1 MNFVGSYVKKPHL
14 LLSVVLLL
22 AVVGLVGFFKMPV
35 NLFPDSERP
44 QIAVV
49 TVWPGASAGDVAS
62 DVSRVIEKELK
73 TIELVRRVTS
83 TANDEVSVV
92 TAEFEY
98 SKGLDSAATDV
109 SNSLN
114 KIRPLLP
121 PDIRPFQVYKVSS
134 ATAAVLTLAVTPRP
148 GSYLDL
154 AQVRRLA
161 ENPIKETLLRL
172 PGVEN
177 VEVFG
182 GYQSV
187 VQVDLDP
194 NRLQAFHL
202 GPGQVAEALAT
213 WNRNTPEGLVLS
225 QGSQILLKSQGEF
238 IRPEEIGGIVVSAA
252 PGPPVY
258 LRDVANV
265 HVGIQERAS
274 AFHGNGKP
282 AIGINIQ
289 RALSGFALP
298 TIQSVLG
305 NLPKLEKQY
314 PGLEFTVADTQGEL
328 ISTSVSNMVDALR
341 DAIIMTVIVIF
352 LFLADTRG
360 MLLAGISIPFT
371 YLITFAFMWL
381 FGFEFDLVTL
391 TGVILGVGMLLD
403 DAIVVLE
410 NIERHY
416 HKLGQKLEDAVIG
429 GTQEVMLAILS
440 GTYATVVV
448 LIPIIWIGGFVQTV
462 LRPLSLT
469 LSIALL
475 ASYLVSVTIL
485 PILAPFILRL
495 GGKMER
501 TRWELGLDRFV
512 QGKILHPIQEFFVK
526 AVGVALRHKV
536 MFIIPALAL
545 LMFTGRVLMPLV
557 GRDLMPPMD
566 TGIFRVTFESY
577 PNTSMADTEALLA
590 KAEKI
595 IYQQPGVTMVSS
607 TLGSEPGVLSFGS
620 GRNPQQAFVTVHIVD
635 RFHRKETMWAI
646 EEHILKQLQT
656 VPGMRYPAAFDYGA
670 TPLSTIRSTVDL
682 MVSGPDPKVLD
693 DIRQQ
698 VQQRLTTVG
707 GLTSVVPTWT
717 LDRVEYRF
725 LPDRNRLSLYGVN
738 AAAVAAQVNGQ
749 VRGFPA
755 TLFRVPN
762 QDSFA
767 VWVQDVAHRRD
778 GQNRLE
784 SLPILTPRGPVPLS
798 SLGTIETDKVPTLYT
813 HQDLLPT
820 VDILGY
826 RNVHA
831 VTHIENNVDSALKG
845 LKLPPGNSMQ
855 KDAGWWMRYMAP
867 LINQLPPGY
876 SIREEGELKTMNEAF
891 SALMT
896 ALLLGLVLLYFSL
909 VPAFKSFIHPFT
921 IMVAIPLGIIGA
933 AWAMLLTGKH
943 SCMPSFMGMIL
954 LAGIVVKNSIL
965 LIDFIEEAR
974 AKGESLEEALKGS
987 VRVRTRPILMT
998 AVGTAVGMLPIAL
1011 QWAIGLERLSP
1022 LAVVAIG
1029 GLMVSTFL
1037 TLIYVPVFYDMF
1049 ENAKNWMTG
1058 GRKAVATTEE
1068 TPAG

>member
-1 MNFVGSYVKKPHL
+1 MKIVAAYVKRPHL
-14 LLSVVLLL
+14 LLSIVLLL
-22 AVVGLVGFFKMPV
+22 AVVGVVGFFKMPI

-49 TVWPGASAGDVAS
+49 TVWPGASAGDVAG

-73 TIELVRRVTS
+73 TIELVRRVSS

-98 SKGLDSAATDV
+98 KKGLESAATDV
-109 SNSLN
+109 SNALN
-114 KIRPLLP
+114 TIRPLLP
-121 PDIRPFQVYKVSS
+121 PDIRPFQVYKISS
-134 ATAAVLTLAVTPRP
+134 ATPAVLTLAVTPKP
-148 GSYLDL
+148 DSHLDL

-161 ENPIKETLLRL
+161 ENPIKEALLRL
-172 PGVEN
+172 PHVEN

-187 VQVDLDP
+187 VRVDLDP
-194 NRLQAFHL
+194 DRLQAFHL
-202 GPGQVAEALAT
+202 TPGRIVEALNT
-213 WNRNTPEGLVLS
+213 WNRNTPEGLVVS

-238 IRPEEIGGIVVSAA
+238 TRPEQVAGIVVSAA

-258 LRDVANV
+258 LRDVAAV
-265 HVGIQERAS
+265 HVGIQERLS
-274 AFHGNGKP
+274 AFHGNGTP
-282 AIGINIQ
+282 AIGVNIQ
-289 RALSGFALP
+289 RARSGFALP

-305 NLPKLEKQY
+305 ALPGLEKQY
-314 PGLEFTVADTQGEL
+314 PGLAFAVADTQGEL

-341 DAIIMTVIVIF
+341 DAILMTVVVIF

-381 FGFEFDLVTL
+381 AGFEFDMVTL

-416 HKLGQKLEDAVIG
+416 HSLGERLEDAVVG

-448 LIPIIWIGGFVQTV
+448 LVPIIFIGGFVQTV

-495 GGKMER
+495 GGRIER
-501 TRWELGLDRFV
+501 FRWELGLDRFV
-512 QGKILHPIQEFFVK
+512 QRRLLHPLQEFFVET
-526 AVGVALRHKV
+526 VDVALRHKWA
-536 MFIIPALAL
+536 FIVPAVLLLVFSSRVVIPLI
-545 LMFTGRVLMPLV
+545 

-577 PNTSMADTEALLA
+577 PNTPLDRTEAVLTR
-590 KAEKI
+590 AEQI
-595 IYQQPGVTMVSS
+595 IRRQPGVTMTSA

-620 GRNPQQAFVTVHIVD
+620 GRNPQQAFITVHLVN
-635 RFHRKETMWAI
+635 RFQRQETMWAI
-646 EEHILKQLQT
+646 EGEVLAELRAM
-656 VPGMRYPAAFDYGA
+656 PGIRFPAVFDYGA

-682 MVSGPDPKVLD
+682 MISGPDPAVLD
-693 DIRQQ
+693 GLRKE
-698 VQQRLTTVG
+698 VQQRLETAG
-707 GLTSVVPTWT
+707 GITSVVPSWT
-717 LDRVEYRF
+717 LDRAEYRF
-725 LPDRNRLSLYGVN
+725 LPDPERLAIYGVN
-738 AAAVAAQVNGQ
+738 AATVAAQVGGQ
-749 VRGFPA
+749 VRGVPA

-767 VWVQDVAHRRD
+767 VWVQAAADRRD
-778 GQNRLE
+778 TPRRLGT
-784 SLPILTPRGPVPLS
+784 LPVLTPTGVVPLA
-798 SLGTIETDKVPTLYT
+798 SLGRIETAVVPTLYT
-813 HQDLLPT
+813 HQDITPT
-820 VDILGY
+820 VDLLGY
-826 RNVHA
+826 RSVHA
-831 VTHIENNVDSALKG
+831 VTHIDANVDRALAG
-845 LKLPPGNSMQ
+845 LELP
-855 KDAGWWMRYMAP
+855 AGYT
-867 LINQLPPGY
+867 ITH
-876 SIREEGELKTMNEAF
+876 EGEQKTMNEAF
-891 SALMT
+891 ASLIAALG
-896 ALLLGLVLLYFSL
+896 LGLVLLYFSL
-909 VPAFKSFIHPFT
+909 VPAFKSFLHPLT
-921 IMVAIPLGIIGA
+921 IMVAIPLGMIGA
-933 AWAMLLTGKH
+933 IWSLLLLGKH
-943 SCMPSFMGMIL
+943 QCMPAFMGMIL
-954 LAGIVVKNSIL
+954 MAGIVVKNSIL
-965 LIDFIEEAR
+965 LIDFIQEAR
-974 AKGESLEEALKGS
+974 SRGESLHDALVGS

-998 AVGTAVGMLPIAL
+998 AVGTSVGMLPIAL
-1011 QWAIGLERLSP
+1011 QWAVGLERLSP

-1037 TLIYVPVFYDMF
+1037 TLIFVPMFYDLF
-1049 ENAKNWMTG
+1049 ETARLRLDA
-1058 GRKAVATTEE
+1058 GRTAAPATEE
-1068 TPAG
+1068 AG

>member
-1 MNFVGSYVKKPHL
+1 MSFVGAYVKKPHL

-22 AVVGLVGFFKMPV
+22 AVVGVVGFFKMPV

-49 TVWPGASAGDVAS
+49 TVWPGASAGDVAG

-98 SKGLDSAATDV
+98 EKGLDSAATDV

-134 ATAAVLTLAVTPRP
+134 ATPAVLTLAVRP
-148 GSYLDL
+148 KEGSHLDL

-161 ENPIKETLLRL
+161 ENPIKEALLRL
-172 PGVEN
+172 PNVEN

-202 GPGQVAEALAT
+202 GPGQVVEALNS

-225 QGSQILLKSQGEF
+225 EGSQILLKSQGEF
-238 IRPEEIGGIVVSAA
+238 VRPEEVSAIVVSAA

-265 HVGIQERAS
+265 HVGIQERQS

-282 AIGINIQ
+282 AIGVNIQ
-289 RALSGFALP
+289 RALSGYAMP
-298 TIQSVLG
+298 TIASVLAY
-305 NLPKLEKQY
+305 LPQLEKQY
-314 PGLEFTVADTQGEL
+314 PGLEFEVADTQGEL
-328 ISTSVSNMVDALR
+328 IHTSVSNMVDALR

-381 FGFEFDLVTL
+381 FGFEFDMVTL

-416 HKLGQKLEDAVIG
+416 HKLGQDISEAVVG

-448 LIPIIWIGGFVQTV
+448 LVPIIWIGGFVQTV

-469 LSIALL
+469 LSIALI

-495 GGKMER
+495 GGRMER
-501 TRWELGLDRFV
+501 WRWELSLDRFV
-512 QGKILHPIQEFFVK
+512 QGRVLHPIQEFFVK
-526 AVGVALRHKV
+526 AVGSALRHKLV
-536 MFIIPALAL
+536 FLVPAIVL
-545 LMFTGRVLMPLV
+545 LVFSGRVVVPLI

-577 PNTSMADTEALLA
+577 PNTSLAQTEALLSTV
-590 KAEKI
+590 EKVI
-595 IYQQPGVTMVSS
+595 WQQPGVKRSS
-607 TLGSEPGVLSFGS
+607 ATLGSEPGVLSFGS
-620 GRNPQQAFVTVHIVD
+620 GRNPQQAFVTVHLVN
-635 RFHRKETMWAI
+635 RFQRQETMWAI
-646 EEHILKQLQT
+646 EGRVLAELQKI
-656 VPGMRYPAAFDYGA
+656 PGIRFPAVFDYGA

-682 MVSGPDPKVLD
+682 MISGPDPVVLD
-693 DIRQQ
+693 DLRRQ
-698 VQQRLTTVG
+698 VQQRLLTAG
-707 GLTSVVPTWT
+707 GLTAVVPTWT

-725 LPDRNRLSLYGVN
+725 LPDPEQLAIYGVN
-738 AAAVAAQVNGQ
+738 AATVAAQVSGQ

-767 VWVQDVAHRRD
+767 VWVQAQASRRD
-778 GQNRLE
+778 APQRLE
-784 SLPILTPRGPVPLS
+784 SLPIMTARGPVPLA
-798 SLGTIETDKVPTLYT
+798 SLGRIETATVPTLYT
-813 HQDLLPT
+813 HQNIAPT
-820 VDILGY
+820 VDVLGY
-826 RNVHA
+826 RHVQA
-831 VTHIENNVDSALKG
+831 VTHINANVAKALAG
-845 LKLPPGNSMQ
+845 LE
-855 KDAGWWMRYMAP
+855 
-867 LINQLPPGY
+867 LPPGY
-876 SIREEGELKTMNEAF
+876 TITEEGERKTMDEAF
-891 SALMT
+891 SSLMA

-909 VPAFKSFIHPFT
+909 IPAFRSFLHPLT
-921 IMVAIPLGIIGA
+921 IMVAIPLGMIGA
-933 AWAMLLTGKH
+933 TWSMLLVGKH
-943 SCMPSFMGMIL
+943 QCMPAFMGMIL

-974 AKGESLEEALKGS
+974 GRGEGLEEALKGS

-1037 TLIYVPVFYDMF
+1037 TLIYVPVFYDLF
-1049 ENAKNWMTG
+1049 ERAKLWLISP
-1058 GRKAVATTEE
+1058 RQ
-1068 TPAG
+1068 PAPTVEA

>member
-22 AVVGLVGFFKMPV
+22 AVVGVVGFFKMPV

-73 TIELVRRVTS
+73 TVELVRRVTS

-92 TAEFEY
+92 TAEFQY
-98 SKGLDSAATDV
+98 RKGLDSAATDV

-134 ATAAVLTLAVTPRP
+134 ATPAVLTLAVTPKP
-148 GSYLDL
+148 GSHLDL

-161 ENPIKETLLRL
+161 ENPIKEALLRL
-172 PGVEN
+172 PNVEN

-202 GPGQVAEALAT
+202 APGQVVEALAT

-238 IRPEEIGGIVVSAA
+238 VRPDEVAGIAVSAA

-265 HVGIQERAS
+265 HIGIQERLS

-289 RALSGFALP
+289 RALSGFAMP
-298 TIQSVLG
+298 TIDSVLA

-314 PGLEFTVADTQGEL
+314 PGLEFAVADTQGEL
-328 ISTSVSNMVDALR
+328 IHTSVSNMVDALR

-381 FGFEFDLVTL
+381 FGFEFDMVTL

-416 HKLGQKLEDAVIG
+416 HKLGAKLEDAVVG

-448 LIPIIWIGGFVQTV
+448 LVPIIWIGGFVQTV

-469 LSIALL
+469 LSIALI

-501 TRWELGLDRFV
+501 FRWELALDRFV
-512 QGKILHPIQEFFVK
+512 QGKILHPIQEFFVRT
-526 AVGVALRHKV
+526 VGVALRYKFLFIMPAMMLLVFSSRKV
-536 MFIIPALAL
+536 IPLI
-545 LMFTGRVLMPLV
+545 

-577 PNTSMADTEALLA
+577 PNTSLAQTEALLTD
-590 KAEKI
+590 AEKAI
-595 IYQQPGVTMVSS
+595 WRVPGVTMTSS

-620 GRNPQQAFVTVHIVD
+620 GRNPQQAFVTVHLVN
-635 RFHRKETMWAI
+635 RFQRKETMWAI
-646 EEHILKQLQT
+646 EGRVLGELQRI
-656 VPGMRYPAAFDYGA
+656 PGMRFPAAFDYGA

-682 MVSGPDPKVLD
+682 MISGPDPVVLD
-693 DIRQQ
+693 DLRRQ
-698 VQQRLTTVG
+698 VQQRLMTAG
-707 GLTSVVPTWT
+707 GVTAVVPTWT

-725 LPDRNRLSLYGVN
+725 LPDAERLSIYGVN
-738 AAAVAAQVNGQ
+738 AATVAAQVGAQ
-749 VRGFPA
+749 VRGVPA

-767 VWVQDVAHRRD
+767 VWVQAERPRRD
-778 GQNRLE
+778 APGRLE
-784 SLPILTPRGPVPLS
+784 TLPIMTPRGPVPLA
-798 SLGTIETDKVPTLYT
+798 SLGRIETATVPTLVT
-813 HQDLLPT
+813 HQDITPT
-820 VDILGY
+820 VDVLGY
-826 RNVHA
+826 RSVHA
-831 VTHIENNVDSALKG
+831 VTHINANVDKAMAG
-845 LKLPPGNSMQ
+845 LKLP
-855 KDAGWWMRYMAP
+855 AGYT
-867 LINQLPPGY
+867 ITD
-876 SIREEGELKTMNEAF
+876 EGERKTMDEAF
-891 SALMT
+891 SSLMAAL
-896 ALLLGLVLLYFSL
+896 ALGLVLLYFSL
-909 VPAFKSFIHPFT
+909 IPAFKSFLHPLT
-921 IMVAIPLGIIGA
+921 IMVAIPLGMIGA
-933 AWAMLLTGKH
+933 TWSMLIVGKH
-943 SCMPSFMGMIL
+943 QCMPAFMGMIL

-974 AKGESLEEALKGS
+974 ARGESLHDALTGS

-1037 TLIYVPVFYDMF
+1037 TLIYVPVFYDLF
-1049 ENAKNWMTG
+1049 ENARNWFAG
-1058 GRKAVATTEE
+1058 GRERAAE
-1068 TPAG
+1068 THAG

>member
-1 MNFVGSYVKKPHL
+1 MSFVGAYVKKPHL

-49 TVWPGASAGDVAS
+49 TVWPGASAGDVAG

-98 SKGLDSAATDV
+98 EKGLDSAATDV

-134 ATAAVLTLAVTPRP
+134 ATPAVLTLAVRP
-148 GSYLDL
+148 KEGSHLDL

-161 ENPIKETLLRL
+161 ENPIKEALLRL
-172 PGVEN
+172 PNVEN

-202 GPGQVAEALAT
+202 TPGQVVEALNS

-225 QGSQILLKSQGEF
+225 GGSQILLKSQGEF
-238 IRPEEIGGIVVSAA
+238 VRPEEVSAIVVSAA

-265 HVGIQERAS
+265 HVGIQERQS

-282 AIGINIQ
+282 AIGVNIQ
-289 RALSGFALP
+289 RALSGYAMP
-298 TIQSVLG
+298 TIASVLAY
-305 NLPKLEKQY
+305 LPQLEKQY
-314 PGLEFTVADTQGEL
+314 PGLEFEVADTQGEL
-328 ISTSVSNMVDALR
+328 IHTSVSNMVDALR

-381 FGFEFDLVTL
+381 FGFEFDMVTL

-416 HKLGQKLEDAVIG
+416 HKLGQDISEAVVG

-448 LIPIIWIGGFVQTV
+448 LVPIIWIGGFVQTV

-469 LSIALL
+469 LSIALI

-485 PILAPFILRL
+485 PILAPLILRL

-501 TRWELGLDRFV
+501 FRWELSLDRFV
-512 QGKILHPIQEFFVK
+512 QGRLLHPLQEFFVK
-526 AVGVALRHKV
+526 AVGSALRHKLV
-536 MFIIPALAL
+536 FLVPAIVL
-545 LMFTGRVLMPLV
+545 LVFSGRVVVPLL

-577 PNTSMADTEALLA
+577 PNTSLAQTEALLSTV
-590 KAEKI
+590 EKVI
-595 IYQQPGVTMVSS
+595 WQQPGVKRTSA

-620 GRNPQQAFVTVHIVD
+620 GRNPQQAFVTVHLVN
-635 RFHRKETMWAI
+635 RFQRRETMWEI
-646 EEHILKQLQT
+646 EGRVLAELQK
-656 VPGMRYPAAFDYGA
+656 VPGIRFPAVFDYGA

-682 MVSGPDPKVLD
+682 MISGPDPVVLD
-693 DIRQQ
+693 DLRRQ
-698 VQQRLTTVG
+698 VQQRLLTAG
-707 GLTSVVPTWT
+707 GLTAVVPTWT

-725 LPDRNRLSLYGVN
+725 LPEPEQLALYGVN
-738 AAAVAAQVNGQ
+738 ASTVAAQVSGQ

-767 VWVQDVAHRRD
+767 VWVQAQASRRD
-778 GQNRLE
+778 APQRLE
-784 SLPILTPRGPVPLS
+784 SLPIMTARGPVPLA
-798 SLGTIETDKVPTLYT
+798 SLGRIETATVPTLYT
-813 HQDLLPT
+813 HQNIAPT
-820 VDILGY
+820 VDVLGY
-826 RNVHA
+826 RHVQA
-831 VTHIENNVDSALKG
+831 VTHINANVAKALAD
-845 LKLPPGNSMQ
+845 LE
-855 KDAGWWMRYMAP
+855 
-867 LINQLPPGY
+867 LPPGY
-876 SIREEGELKTMNEAF
+876 TITEEGERKTMDEAF
-891 SALMT
+891 SSLMA

-909 VPAFKSFIHPFT
+909 IPAFRSFLHPLT
-921 IMVAIPLGIIGA
+921 IMVAIPLGMIGA
-933 AWAMLLTGKH
+933 TWSMLLAGKH
-943 SCMPSFMGMIL
+943 QCMPAFMGMIL

-974 AKGESLEEALKGS
+974 GRGEGLEEALKGS

-1037 TLIYVPVFYDMF
+1037 TLIYVPIFYDLF
-1049 ENAKNWMTG
+1049 EKAKLWLISP
-1058 GRKAVATTEE
+1058 RQ
-1068 TPAG
+1068 PAPTVEA

>member
-1 MNFVGSYVKKPHL
+1 MNFVAAYVKKPHL

-22 AVVGLVGFFKMPV
+22 AVVGAVGFFKMPV

-49 TVWPGASAGDVAS
+49 TVWPGAAATDVAA

-73 TIELVRRVTS
+73 TVELVRRVTS
-83 TANDEVSVV
+83 TSNDEVSVV

-98 SKGLDSAATDV
+98 KKGLDSAATDV

-134 ATAAVLTLAVTPRP
+134 ATPAVLTLAVTPKE
-148 GSYLDL
+148 GSSLDL

-161 ENPIKETLLRL
+161 ENPIKEALLRL
-172 PGVEN
+172 PNVEN
-177 VEVFG
+177 VEIFG

-187 VQVDLDP
+187 VRVDLDP

-202 GPGQVAEALAT
+202 SPGQIVEALNT
-213 WNRNTPEGLVLS
+213 WNRNTPLGLVLS
-225 QGSQILLKSQGEF
+225 QGNQILLKSQGEF
-238 IRPEEIGGIVVSAA
+238 ERPEEVSAVVVSTA

-258 LRDVANV
+258 LRDVASV
-265 HVGIQERAS
+265 HVSIQERLS

-289 RALSGFALP
+289 RALSGYAMQ
-298 TIQSVLG
+298 TIGAVLS
-305 NLPKLEKQY
+305 NLPALERQY
-314 PGLEFTVADTQGEL
+314 PGLQFTVADTQGEL
-328 ISTSVSNMVDALR
+328 IQTSVSNMVDALR

-352 LFLADTRG
+352 LFLADVRG

-381 FGFEFDLVTL
+381 FGFEFDMVTL

-440 GTYATVVV
+440 GTYATVIV

-469 LSIALL
+469 LSIALI

-485 PILAPFILRL
+485 PIMAPFILRL
-495 GGKMER
+495 GGRMER
-501 TRWELGLDRFV
+501 SKWELGLDRFV
-512 QGKILHPIQEFFVK
+512 MGKVLNPIQEFFVK
-526 AVGVALRHKV
+526 AVSLALRHKV
-536 MFIIPALAL
+536 LFIMPAVML
-545 LMFTGRVLMPLV
+545 LVFSSRVVMPLI

-577 PNTSMADTEALLA
+577 PNTSMADTEALLDGVE
-590 KAEKI
+590 KAIWVQK
-595 IYQQPGVTMVSS
+595 GVTMTSA

-620 GRNPQQAFVTVHIVD
+620 GRNPQQAFITVHIVN
-635 RFHRKETMWAI
+635 RFQRKQTMWDI
-646 EEHILKQLQT
+646 EGHLLEQLQKM
-656 VPGMRYPAAFDYGA
+656 PGLRFPAVFDYGA

-682 MVSGPDPKVLD
+682 MISGQDPKVLD
-693 DIRQQ
+693 GLRKD
-698 VQQRLTTVG
+698 VQKRLMTAG
-707 GLTSVVPTWT
+707 GITSVVPTWT

-725 LPDRNRLSLYGVN
+725 IPDPERLSIYGVN
-738 AAAVAAQVNGQ
+738 AAAVSAQVAAQVK
-749 VRGFPA
+749 GFPA

-762 QDSFA
+762 EDSFA
-767 VWVQDVAHRRD
+767 VWVQAQAARRD
-778 GQNRLE
+778 KPSTIE
-784 SLPILTPRGPVPLS
+784 TLPVLTPRGPVPLS
-798 SLGTIETDKVPTLYT
+798 SLGKIETAAVPTLYT
-813 HQDLLPT
+813 RQNIAPT
-820 VDILGY
+820 VDLLGY
-826 RNVHA
+826 RNVQA
-831 VTHIENNVDSALKG
+831 VTHINDNVDKALKG
-845 LKLPPGNSMQ
+845 LKLPPG
-855 KDAGWWMRYMAP
+855 
-867 LINQLPPGY
+867 Y
-876 SIREEGELKTMNEAF
+876 SISEEGERKTMDEAF
-891 SALMT
+891 ASLMAALV
-896 ALLLGLVLLYFSL
+896 LGLILLYFSL
-909 VPAFKSFIHPFT
+909 IPAFKSFIHPFT
-921 IMVAIPLGIIGA
+921 IMVAIPLGMIGA
-933 AWAMLLTGKH
+933 TWAMMLTGKH
-943 SCMPSFMGMIL
+943 QCMPSFMGMIL

-974 AKGESLEEALKGS
+974 ARGESLDEALKGS

-1037 TLIYVPVFYDMF
+1037 TLIYVPVFYELFDT
-1049 ENAKNWMTG
+1049 AKTKTLALFG
-1058 GRKAVATTEE
+1058 KKEKGAE
-1068 TPAG
+1068 

>member
-1 MNFVGSYVKKPHL
+1 MSFVSTYIRKPHL

-22 AVVGLVGFFKMPV
+22 AVVGVVGFFRMPV

-49 TVWPGASAGDVAS
+49 TVWPGAAAS
-62 DVSRVIEKELK
+62 DVAADVNRVIEKELK
-73 TIELVRRVTS
+73 SIELVRRVTS
-83 TANDEVSVV
+83 SANDEVSVV
-92 TAEFEY
+92 VAEFEY
-98 SKGLDSAATDV
+98 RKGLDSAATDV
-109 SNSLN
+109 SNSLS

-121 PDIRPFQVYKVSS
+121 TNIRPFQVYKLSS
-134 ATAAVLTLAVTPRP
+134 ATPAVLTLSVTPKP
-148 GSYLDL
+148 GSNLDL

-161 ENPIKETLLRL
+161 ENPIKEALLRL
-172 PGVEN
+172 PNVEN
-177 VEVFG
+177 AEVFG
-182 GYQSV
+182 GYQSL
-187 VQVDLDP
+187 VQVNLDP

-202 GPGQVAEALAT
+202 SPGQVVEAIST

-225 QGSQILLKSQGEF
+225 QGGQTLLKSQGEF
-238 IRPEEIGGIVVSAA
+238 TRPEQVGSIVVSATA
-252 PGPPVY
+252 GPPVY
-258 LRDVANV
+258 LRDIADV
-265 HVGIQERAS
+265 HVGIQERLS

-289 RALSGFALP
+289 RALSGYALP

-305 NLPKLEKQY
+305 YLPSLQTQY
-314 PGLEFTVADTQGEL
+314 PGLDFAVADTQGEL

-341 DAIIMTVIVIF
+341 DAIIMTIIVIF

-371 YLITFAFMWL
+371 YLITFACMWL
-381 FGFEFDLVTL
+381 FGFEFNMVTL

-416 HKLGQKLEDAVIG
+416 HKLGEKLEDAVVG

-448 LIPIIWIGGFVQTV
+448 LVPIIFIGGFVQTV

-469 LSIALL
+469 LSIALI
-475 ASYLVSVTIL
+475 ASYVVSVTIL

-495 GGKMER
+495 GGKMDR
-501 TRWELGLDRFV
+501 FRWELGLDHFV
-512 QGKILHPIQEFFVK
+512 QGKVLQPIQEFFVRT
-526 AVGVALRHKV
+526 VGTALRHKWL
-536 MFIIPALAL
+536 FILPAIVLLGFSSRVVIPLI
-545 LMFTGRVLMPLV
+545 

-577 PNTSMADTEALLA
+577 PNTPLARTEELLTQ
-590 KAEKI
+590 AETAI
-595 IYQQPGVTMVSS
+595 RRQPGVTMTSS

-620 GRNPQQAFVTVHIVD
+620 GRNPQQAFITVHLVN
-635 RFHRKETMWAI
+635 RFQRKETMWAI
-646 EEHILKQLQT
+646 EGKVLADLEKI
-656 VPGMRYPAAFDYGA
+656 PGIRFPAAFDYGA

-682 MVSGPDPKVLD
+682 MISGPDPVVLD
-693 DIRQQ
+693 RLRREA
-698 VQQRLTTVG
+698 QRRVLTAG
-707 GLTSVVPTWT
+707 GLTAVVPTWT

-725 LPDRNRLSLYGVN
+725 LPDPERLSIHGVN
-738 AAAVAAQVNGQ
+738 AAAVAAQVGAQ
-749 VRGFPA
+749 VRGVPA

-767 VWVQDVAHRRD
+767 VWVQAEAGRRD
-778 GQNRLE
+778 SAGRLE
-784 SLPILTPRGPVPLS
+784 TLPIMTPRGPVPLA
-798 SLGTIETDKVPTLYT
+798 SLGRIESATVPTLYT
-813 HQDLLPT
+813 RQDLQPT
-820 VDILGY
+820 VDLLGY
-826 RNVHA
+826 RDVQA
-831 VTHIENNVDSALKG
+831 VTHINANVDRALAG
-845 LKLPPGNSMQ
+845 LT
-855 KDAGWWMRYMAP
+855 
-867 LINQLPPGY
+867 LPPGY
-876 SIREEGELKTMNEAF
+876 TITEEGERKTMDEAF
-891 SALMT
+891 AALMA
-896 ALLLGLVLLYFSL
+896 ALVLGLVLLYFSL
-909 VPAFKSFIHPFT
+909 IPAFKSFLHPLT
-921 IMVAIPLGIIGA
+921 IMVAIPLGMIGA
-933 AWAMLLTGKH
+933 IWSMLLVGKH
-943 SCMPSFMGMIL
+943 QCMPAFMGMIL

-974 AKGESLEEALKGS
+974 ARGESLHEALTGS

-1049 ENAKNWMTG
+1049 ENARAWLTASRG
-1058 GRKAVATTEE
+1058 ATPAKEE
-1068 TPAG
+1068 TPGS

>member
-1 MNFVGSYVKKPHL
+1 MSFVAAYTKKPHL
-14 LLSVVLLL
+14 LLSIVLLL
-22 AVVGLVGFFKMPV
+22 AVVGVVGFFKMPV

-49 TVWPGASAGDVAS
+49 TVWPGASSGDVAA

-98 SKGLDSAATDV
+98 SKGLDAAATDV
-109 SNSLN
+109 SNALN
-114 KIRPLLP
+114 TIRPQLP
-121 PDIRPFQVYKVSS
+121 SDIRPFQVYKVSS
-134 ATAAVLTLAVTPRP
+134 ATPAVLTLAVTPKP
-148 GSYLDL
+148 GSHLDL

-172 PGVEN
+172 PKVEN

-187 VQVDLDP
+187 VQVALDP

-202 GPGQVAEALAT
+202 APGQVVEALAT

-225 QGSQILLKSQGEF
+225 QGSQILLKNQGEF
-238 IRPEEIGGIVVSAA
+238 ARPEEVSGIVVSAA

-258 LRDVANV
+258 LRDVADV
-265 HVGIQERAS
+265 RVGIQERQS
-274 AFHGNGKP
+274 AYHGNGVP

-289 RALSGFALP
+289 RARSGYALP
-298 TIQSVLG
+298 TIQSVLAQ
-305 NLPKLEKQY
+305 LPNFQRQY
-314 PGLEFTVADTQGEL
+314 PGLEFAVADTQGDL
-328 ISTSVSNMVDALR
+328 IQTSVSNMVDALR

-381 FGFEFDLVTL
+381 FGFEFDMVTL

-416 HKLGQKLEDAVIG
+416 HKLGAKLEDAVVG

-448 LIPIIWIGGFVQTV
+448 LVPIIWIGGFVQTV

-469 LSIALL
+469 LSIALI

-495 GGKMER
+495 GGTIER
-501 TRWELGLDRFV
+501 FRWELGLDRFV
-512 QGKILHPIQEFFVK
+512 QGRILHPIQEFFVR
-526 AVGVALRHKV
+526 AVGTALRHKWA
-536 MFIIPALAL
+536 FIVPAVLLLGFSSRVVIPLI
-545 LMFTGRVLMPLV
+545 

-577 PNTSMADTEALLA
+577 PNTSLARTEALLTQ
-590 KAEKI
+590 AETAI
-595 IYQQPGVTMVSS
+595 RRQPGVTMTSS

-620 GRNPQQAFVTVHIVD
+620 GRNPQQAFITVHLVN
-635 RFHRKETMWAI
+635 RFQRRQTMWAI
-646 EEHILKQLQT
+646 EGSVLAELQRM
-656 VPGMRYPAAFDYGA
+656 PGIRFPAVFDYGA

-682 MVSGPDPKVLD
+682 MISGPDPVVLD
-693 DIRQQ
+693 GLRKQ
-698 VQQRLTTVG
+698 VQHRLTTAG

-725 LPDRNRLSLYGVN
+725 LPDPERLSIYGVN
-738 AAAVAAQVNGQ
+738 AAAVAAQVGGQ
-749 VRGFPA
+749 VRGVPA

-767 VWVQDVAHRRD
+767 VWVQAEAGRRD
-778 GQNRLE
+778 TAGRLE
-784 SLPILTPRGPVPLS
+784 TLPILTPRGPVPLA
-798 SLGTIETDKVPTLYT
+798 SLGRISTATVPTLYT
-813 HQDLLPT
+813 HQDITPT
-820 VDILGY
+820 VDLLGY
-826 RNVHA
+826 RNVQA
-831 VTHIENNVDSALKG
+831 VTHINANVDRALAG
-845 LKLPPGNSMQ
+845 LT
-855 KDAGWWMRYMAP
+855 
-867 LINQLPPGY
+867 LPPGY
-876 SIREEGELKTMNEAF
+876 TITEEGERKTMDEAF
-891 SALMT
+891 SALMA
-896 ALLLGLVLLYFSL
+896 ALLLGLILLYFSL
-909 VPAFKSFIHPFT
+909 IPAFKSFLHPLT
-921 IMVAIPLGIIGA
+921 IMVAIPLGMIGA
-933 AWAMLLTGKH
+933 IWSMLLVGKH
-943 SCMPSFMGMIL
+943 QCMPAFMGMIL

-974 AKGESLEEALKGS
+974 ARGESLEDALTGS

-1037 TLIYVPVFYDMF
+1037 TLIYVPVFYDLF
-1049 ENAKNWMTG
+1049 EKARVWLTG
-1058 GRKAVATTEE
+1058 RREVADHA
-1068 TPAG
+1068 PGVQPLA

>member
-1 MNFVGSYVKKPHL
+1 MNFVAAYVKKPHL
-14 LLSVVLLL
+14 LLSIVLLL
-22 AVVGLVGFFKMPV
+22 AVVGVVGFFKMPV

-49 TVWPGASAGDVAS
+49 TVWPGASAGDVS
-62 DVSRVIEKELK
+62 GDVSRVIEKELK
-73 TIELVRRVTS
+73 TVELVRRVTS
-83 TANDEVSVV
+83 TSNDEVSVV

-98 SKGLDSAATDV
+98 KKGLDSAATDV

-121 PDIRPFQVYKVSS
+121 PDIRPYQVYKVSS
-134 ATAAVLTLAVTPRP
+134 ATPAVLTFAVTPKE
-148 GSYLDL
+148 GSHLDL

-172 PGVEN
+172 PQVEN

-194 NRLQAFHL
+194 NKLQTFRLT
-202 GPGQVAEALAT
+202 PGQVVEALNT

-225 QGSQILLKSQGEF
+225 QGKQILLKSQGEF
-238 IRPEEIGGIVVSAA
+238 TRPEEVSAIVVSAA

-265 HVGIQERAS
+265 HVGIQERLS
-274 AFHGNGKP
+274 AFHGNGKR

-305 NLPKLEKQY
+305 ALPTLERQY
-314 PGLEFTVADTQGEL
+314 PGLSFTVADTQGEL
-328 ISTSVSNMVDALR
+328 IQSSVSNMVDALR
-341 DAIIMTVIVIF
+341 DAIIMTVIIIF
-352 LFLADTRG
+352 LFLADLRG

-381 FGFEFDLVTL
+381 FGFQFDMVTL

-416 HKLGQKLEDAVIG
+416 HKMGQKLEDAVIG
-429 GTQEVMLAILS
+429 GTQEVMVAILS

-448 LIPIIWIGGFVQTV
+448 LVPIIWIGGFVQTV

-469 LSIALL
+469 LSIALI

-485 PILAPFILRL
+485 PIMAPFILRL

-501 TRWELGLDRFV
+501 TRWELALDHFV
-512 QGKILHPIQEFFVK
+512 QNKVLHPIQEFFVG
-526 AVGVALRHKV
+526 AVGLALRHKV
-536 MFIIPALAL
+536 FFIMPAVML
-545 LMFTGRVLMPLV
+545 LVFSGRVVIPLI

-577 PNTSMADTEALLA
+577 PNTSLANTEALLTM
-590 KAEKI
+590 AEKSI
-595 IYQQPGVTMVSS
+595 GRQPGVTMTSS
-607 TLGSEPGVLSFGS
+607 TLGSEPGILSFGS
-620 GRNPQQAFVTVHIVD
+620 GRNPQQAFITVHIVN
-635 RFHRKETMWAI
+635 RFQRKETMWAI
-646 EEHILKQLQT
+646 EGKVLGELQKI
-656 VPGMRYPAAFDYGA
+656 PGLRFPAVFDYGA

-682 MVSGPDPKVLD
+682 MITGPDPAVLNSL
-693 DIRQQ
+693 RQD
-698 VQQRLTTVG
+698 VQKRLTTVG

-725 LPDRNRLSLYGVN
+725 LPDPERLSLYGVN
-738 AAAVAAQVNGQ
+738 AAAVSAQVAAQVKGI
-749 VRGFPA
+749 PA
-755 TLFRVPN
+755 SLFRVPD
-762 QDSFA
+762 QDSFP
-767 VWVQDVAHRRD
+767 VWVQAEAARRNSS
-778 GQNRLE
+778 NRLE
-784 SLPILTPRGPVPLS
+784 SLPVLTPRGPVPLS
-798 SLGTIETDKVPTLYT
+798 SLGTIETATVPTLYT
-813 HQDLLPT
+813 HQNLGTT
-820 VDILGY
+820 VDLLGY
-826 RNVHA
+826 RNVQA
-831 VTHIENNVDSALKG
+831 VTHINDNVDKALAG
-845 LKLPPGNSMQ
+845 LKLPPG
-855 KDAGWWMRYMAP
+855 YT
-867 LINQLPPGY
+867 IT
-876 SIREEGELKTMNEAF
+876 EEGERKTMDEAF
-891 SALMT
+891 SALMA
-896 ALLLGLVLLYFSL
+896 ALVLGLILLYFSL
-909 VPAFKSFIHPFT
+909 IPAFKSFLHPLT
-921 IMVAIPLGIIGA
+921 IMVAIPLGMIGA
-933 AWAMLLTGKH
+933 IWAMLLTGKH
-943 SCMPSFMGMIL
+943 QCMPAFMGMIL

-974 AKGESLEEALKGS
+974 AKGESLHEALVGS

-1037 TLIYVPVFYDMF
+1037 TLIYVPVFYDLFDTLKTSAARRLGGMF
-1049 ENAKNWMTG
+1049 HHTTPQEKNAH
-1058 GRKAVATTEE
+1058 E
-1068 TPAG
+1068 